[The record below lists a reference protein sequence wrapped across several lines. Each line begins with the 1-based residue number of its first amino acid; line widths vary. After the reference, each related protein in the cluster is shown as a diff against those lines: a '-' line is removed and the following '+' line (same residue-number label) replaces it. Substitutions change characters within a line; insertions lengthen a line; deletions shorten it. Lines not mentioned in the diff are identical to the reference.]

1 MSLGGVTL
9 KRGNS
14 EKSVPTCCFVHHK
27 WHMDWPGREAV
38 LLRLEICCLNAGR
51 ILIIFGY
58 VGMISDDPIY
68 CL

>member
-1 MSLGGVTL
+1 MAHGLAWERS
-9 KRGNS
+9 S
-14 EKSVPTCCFVHHK
+14 AS
-27 WHMDWPGREAV
+27 AV
-38 LLRLEICCLNAGR
+38 RNLLLNAGR